1 MASKPKETKVESKI
15 ESKVETKATPTT
27 VANPPTGE
35 KKKAKKAASTAG
47 VGGAKKP
54 KPAAGS
60 KKPKKSKKLKATV
73 VTLNCAIPLKD
84 RILDLDNFVDFV
96 KNKFKVDGKTMKLGD
111 KVRIEKGLNDDLKIT
126 STLKYQKRYVKYLAK
141 KYLKK
146 NSLRDWLHVVST
158 GKDTYQLKY
167 FQITQAEGAE
177 EATNADAAEKK

>member
-1 MASKPKETKVESKI
+1 MESKAKETKE
-15 ESKVETKATPTT
+15 ESKVETKTTATA
-27 VANPPTGE
+27 VSNPVTSE
-35 KKKAKKAASTAG
+35 KIKTKKAASTG
-47 VGGAKKP
+47 VASVKKP
-54 KPAAGS
+54 KPATGS
-60 KKPKKSKKLKATV
+60 KKPKKSKKLKATT

-96 KNKFKVDGKTMKLGD
+96 KNRFKVDGKPMKLGE

-158 GKDTYQLKY
+158 GKDSYQLKY

-177 EATNADAAEKK
+177 EATNAEAAGKK